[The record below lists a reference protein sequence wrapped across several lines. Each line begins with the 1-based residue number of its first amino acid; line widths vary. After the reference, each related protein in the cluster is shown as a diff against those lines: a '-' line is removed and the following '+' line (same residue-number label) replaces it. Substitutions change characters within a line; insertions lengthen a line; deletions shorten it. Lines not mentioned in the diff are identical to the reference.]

1 MSGELLSMGLAA
13 AAIAAPIAYLV
24 QMRSRLSVAPCP
36 AELTFLKTPDG
47 ARLALYH
54 YRAAETVPGREPVF
68 LTTGFGVNR
77 AALDFDERFS
87 WARRLAAEGF
97 DTWLLEVRGSGR
109 SRRAGIYDGAFDDYL
124 VDARTA
130 MAHVLERT
138 GAAKLHWIGFS
149 LGGLLLYAALG
160 SESAD
165 RIRSGVALE
174 SPVSLYGYSLDQ
186 SSHVALD
193 VLARFPW
200 LHAIPYRLPS
210 RLVMDL
216 LPLWYEKPLFKTWM
230 NPSNIDRKLL
240 KPLVYHTFDDVPTPL
255 VLQFRDWIREDAL
268 RSRDGASDYLEGLR
282 TTQVPLLAI
291 TGASDFGRRA
301 RLVMERA
308 RPANVRWVE
317 CLRENG
323 FSADYGHA
331 DLLFGPRAPE
341 EVFPHA
347 LDWLRLHDPAASL
360 AMT

>member
-1 MSGELLSMGLAA
+1 MLGLAG
-13 AAIAAPIAYLV
+13 AAIALPMAYLAH
-24 QMRSRLSVAPCP
+24 MRLRLAETACP
-36 AELTFLKTPDG
+36 AELTQLQTPDG

-54 YRAAETVPGREPVF
+54 YPPSELVPGREPVF

-77 AALDFDERFS
+77 TALDFDERYS

-109 SRRAGIYDGAFDDYL
+109 SRRAGIHDGSFDDYL

-130 MAHVLERT
+130 MAHVLQRT
-138 GAAKLHWIGFS
+138 GAAKLHWVGFS

-165 RIRSGVALE
+165 VIRSGVTLE
-174 SPVSLYGYSLDQ
+174 SPVSLYDYPLSRTSLA
-186 SSHVALD
+186 VLD

-216 LPLWYEKPLFKTWM
+216 LPLWYEKPLFTYWM
-230 NPSNIDRKLL
+230 NPENLDRKLL
-240 KPLVYHTFDDVPTPL
+240 KALVYRTFDDVPTPL
-255 VLQFRDWIREDAL
+255 VLQFRDWIREEGL
-268 RSRDGASDYLEGLR
+268 RSRDGATDYLQGLS
-282 TTQVPLLAI
+282 TTQVPLLVL
-291 TGASDFGRRA
+291 TGASELAGRA
-301 RLVMERA
+301 RIRMMRA
-308 RPANVRWVE
+308 RPANLHWVE
-317 CLRENG
+317 CLRSNE

-331 DLLFGPRAPE
+331 DLIFGHRAPE

-347 LDWLRLHDPAASL
+347 LDWLRRHDPAGSL